1 MDFPSDI
8 LLYRV
13 NPERKERRFYRLRI
27 LRSLF
32 GEPQLMREWG
42 RIGQP
47 GRILFETFRYP
58 DQAEM
63 AFCVLARQKLRRGYR
78 RIFAHSPHA
87 KAEPSRFRPGSR
99 AFDII
104 EDPLS
109 SILLSESAGPAHERL
124 VSGYAA
130 SPDAR

>member
-1 MDFPSDI
+1 MDFPSDM

-63 AFCVLARQKLRRGYR
+63 AFCVVARQKLRRGYR
-78 RIFAHSPHA
+78 RIFAPSPHA
-87 KAEPSRFRPGSR
+87 KAEPSPFRPGSS

-104 EDPLS
+104 EDPLP
-109 SILLSESAGPAHERL
+109 SIMLSESDLPAH
-124 VSGYAA
+124 
-130 SPDAR
+130 